1 MEALVLEHTRN
12 ARKEGVLSLL
22 GASILLV
29 GTILSILLFDEIS
42 VVGWCGIA
50 GFGALSLLL
59 LFAVAIPNLR
69 SGGQFTLRIYTSRI
83 VSESPVPLLAK
94 SFDLLLSEI
103 DHLEHDT
110 RGDNDRWTIVA
121 RNGSRYEVTEQY
133 RLPVKRVMRILQATE
148 PPLRIVELTQWE
160 SPWSKRK
167 KARRRKDGAQL

>member
-1 MEALVLEHTRN
+1 MPDTLLKLCPSRRESPLQQPHHPRRFRQRMREKTVLRVVEQCRQV
-12 ARKEGVLSLL
+12 AVLR
-22 GASILLV
+22 A
-29 GTILSILLFDEIS
+29 
-42 VVGWCGIA
+42 A
-50 GFGALSLLL
+50 H
-59 LFAVAIPNLR
+59 PR
-69 SGGQFTLRIYTSRI
+69 RP
-83 VSESPVPLLAK
+83 PVPLLAK